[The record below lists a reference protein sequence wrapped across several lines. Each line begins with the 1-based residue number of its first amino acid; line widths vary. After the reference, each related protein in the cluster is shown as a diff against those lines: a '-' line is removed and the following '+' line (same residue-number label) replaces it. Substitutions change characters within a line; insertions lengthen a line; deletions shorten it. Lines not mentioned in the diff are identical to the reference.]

1 MKTYSKKSYKSLRTI
16 VSTIYDQLANK
27 IIVKINDQYVLY
39 DKYIIKRNV
48 DNIVVCRQRDDKII
62 TFGVMKNAIIW
73 IILDYNYKFI
83 ESDRIKVLDSLLV
96 DISIDKQIH
105 LKLKNCKNISQ
116 HIIYINKLQED
127 NIKHKRIMAEIDKYY
142 KMANMC
148 HTKEIKNESS

>member
-1 MKTYSKKSYKSLRTI
+1 MKTYSKKSYKSLKNI